1 MTLVSTPALG
11 LIDTNHMPFYKDIT
25 HPRSQLQGKK
35 LSSSQ
40 HHRFRRILLCQEMD
54 YMATL
59 LGKPPH
65 TPRRIATFNLP
76 SQKMNDVVAVLYDP
90 FFFVSDAQHE
100 LSKRQLETSGCQD
113 DLLCRLFEALERELA
128 EGWTFGYLL
137 NTKTLPFNGKGR
149 DPRSL
154 VGHHVEGYKC
164 DGDGILIME
173 LCDGEDAAILSIRA
187 SDGYAKI
194 KMDDDLFWALH
205 SLDGMK
211 AVPRDLVKK
220 PLLITEAVIG
230 VRKNRWGKEAG
241 TVFGLK
247 LEGMRAI
254 SFLFLA
260 GKASARE
267 DRIHGDL
274 WLAEN
279 DVLREDISMLRGGDE
294 TMVEEVRK
302 TGVMAIEHRGL
313 QEDMRGLHGFRD

>member
-1 MTLVSTPALG
+1 MRRAGHRAISLTPK
-11 LIDTNHMPFYKDIT
+11 PY
-25 HPRSQLQGKK
+25 
-35 LSSSQ
+35 LS
-40 HHRFRRILLCQEMD
+40 
-54 YMATL
+54 MA
-59 LGKPPH
+59 
-65 TPRRIATFNLP
+65 R
-76 SQKMNDVVAVLYDP
+76 DVIYGA
-90 FFFVSDAQHE
+90 
-100 LSKRQLETSGCQD
+100 
-113 DLLCRLFEALERELA
+113 
-128 EGWTFGYLL
+128 
-137 NTKTLPFNGKGR
+137 
-149 DPRSL
+149 L

-164 DGDGILIME
+164 DRDGILIME
-173 LCDGEDAAILSIRA
+173 LCDGEDVAILSISA

-220 PLLITEAVIG
+220 PLLITEAVKG

-241 TVFGLK
+241 TVFGVK

-267 DRIHGDL
+267 DRIRGDL

-279 DVLREDISMLRGGDE
+279 DVLREDISMLHGGDE

-302 TGVMAIEHRGL
+302 TGVMEDEDRRL
-313 QEDMRGLHGFRD
+313 Q